1 LQQTI
6 KLQIQQLKK
15 TPSLHVIVVGD
26 FAPSAIYVQKK
37 VTACHNVGIASTV
50 HALDKNITTQ
60 VLVDKIT
67 ALNQNPQVH
76 GILVQLP
83 LPDHIDRHV
92 VLQHID
98 PRKDVDGLTVHNLG
112 HLMAD
117 TPGIKP
123 CTPQGCLQ
131 LIHSVIPNLMGM
143 HAVIVG
149 KSTLVGNPIGQ
160 LLLHQQATV
169 TYTHSHTKDL
179 PFFTRQADIL
189 VVATGVPHLIGKDH
203 IKPGV
208 VIIDVGI
215 SRDEK
220 TGKIIGDVDFDAV
233 SKIAKAITPVPGGV
247 GPMTVVNLLFNTLMC
262 MRMQCST

>member
-1 LQQTI
+1 MRQTV
-6 KLQIQQLKK
+6 KLQIKQLKK

-37 VTACHNVGIASTV
+37 IEACQNVGIASTV
-50 HALDKNITTQ
+50 HAIDKDVTTQ
-60 VLVDKIT
+60 ELVDKIT
-67 ALNQNPQVH
+67 VLNQNPDVH

-83 LPDHIDRHV
+83 LPEHINRNT
-92 VLQHID
+92 VLQHIQ
-98 PRKDVDGLTVHNLG
+98 PCKDVDGLTVHNLG

-123 CTPQGCLQ
+123 CTPQGCMQ
-131 LIHSVIPNLMGM
+131 LIHSVIADLTGL

-169 TYTHSHTKDL
+169 TYTHSHTKNL
-179 PFFTRQADIL
+179 SFFTRQADIL

-220 TGKIIGDVDFDAV
+220 TGKIMGDVDFVAV

-247 GPMTVVNLLFNTLMC
+247 GPMTVANLLFNTLRC
-262 MRMQCST
+262 MKMQD